1 MNILKTICLIIILIY
16 FINTFSEVI
25 YHFKNLRIIKKHN
38 KKTIE
43 IMKIL
48 DEKIKEEKK
57 HA

>member
-1 MNILKTICLIIILIY
+1 MNVLKTICLIIILIY
-16 FINTFSEVI
+16 FIKTFSEVI
-25 YHFKNLRIIKKHN
+25 YHFKNLMTIKKYN

-43 IMKIL
+43 ILKIL